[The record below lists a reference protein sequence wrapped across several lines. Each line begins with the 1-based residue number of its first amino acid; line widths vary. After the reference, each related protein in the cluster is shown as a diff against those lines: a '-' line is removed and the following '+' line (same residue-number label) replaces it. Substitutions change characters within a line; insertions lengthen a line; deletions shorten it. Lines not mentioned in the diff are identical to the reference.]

1 GPRVRSALPSRVLRG
16 TRSSDRKEAKDAV
29 AYLRAVVNPADEV
42 SIKRIINEPKRGV
55 GSTSIGKLDAYATA
69 HSLSFL
75 DALRRA
81 DDAGVGGRAA
91 TGIETF
97 LGLLDDVGDLASG
110 SPGPLLQQMLERS
123 GYLDQLEAERTIESE
138 GRLENLAELVGAAG
152 GGGKGAGGAGGNG
165 GGGG

>member
-1 GPRVRSALPSRVLRG
+1 RADIPYKVVGG

-75 DALRRA
+75 DALRRRHA
-81 DDAGVGGRAA
+81 PPLPHRPQPLVPRRPAPGR
-91 TGIETF
+91 
-97 LGLLDDVGDLASG
+97 
-110 SPGPLLQQMLERS
+110 RC
-123 GYLDQLEAERTIESE
+123 R
-138 GRLENLAELVGAAG
+138 GR
-152 GGGKGAGGAGGNG
+152 GAGRHRHRDLPRPAGRRGR
-165 GGGG
+165 